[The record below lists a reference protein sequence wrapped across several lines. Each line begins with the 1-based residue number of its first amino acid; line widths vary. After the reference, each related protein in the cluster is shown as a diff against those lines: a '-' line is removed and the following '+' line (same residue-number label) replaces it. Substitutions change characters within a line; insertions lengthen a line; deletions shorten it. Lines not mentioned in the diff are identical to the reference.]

1 MIWKNIYWLAHQLE
15 KKKYLKY
22 LKLTQIIILPR
33 FWFRNT
39 RHNSTFM
46 LFQED
51 LLHDYRKLSYLN
63 QRQKLMNLKVMHLL
77 HSVCPEVKQVLAL
90 LKYGN
95 NFEKQV

>member
-1 MIWKNIYWLAHQLE
+1 
-15 KKKYLKY
+15 
-22 LKLTQIIILPR
+22 
-33 FWFRNT
+33 
-39 RHNSTFM
+39 M

-63 QRQKLMNLKVMHLL
+63 QRQKLMNLKEMHLL